1 MLVVCNS
8 PEAVGEVLADWRPQV
23 DPARGKR
30 VAALVPKQPARDWQA
45 LQSEPLYQ
53 AALETIARL
62 TV

>member
-1 MLVVCNS
+1 MLVVCNA
-8 PEAVGEVLADWRPQV
+8 PDAVAVVLADWHPQV